1 MQCPWK
7 SLTWSTLTC
16 SLQISNSKSQTLRR
30 HFSKDK
36 AEVSVK
42 TQRVLS
48 RFAFIEQNDHIRGG
62 CLLQSSQISHRQLLI
77 MRLTRVQSTRV
88 IVHPVLSDAPRAC
101 EAFAMKRKH
110 STLPYFLQSALHT
123 LSVWTSHI
131 CSTHTA
137 RFHLRACKVS
147 EVNYGTN
154 GIFAMVFEC
163 L

>member
-1 MQCPWK
+1 MSAICSPLVQCPWK

-48 RFAFIEQNDHIRGG
+48 HFAFIGQNDHIRGG

-77 MRLTRVQSTRV
+77 MRLTRVQSTQV
-88 IVHPVLSDAPRAC
+88 IVHPVLSDAPKHLQWEENIQLCHNFSKTHFTLYLFERRAY
-101 EAFAMKRKH
+101 ARL
-110 STLPYFLQSALHT
+110 TLPDFILQSLQ
-123 LSVWTSHI
+123 S
-131 CSTHTA
+131 
-137 RFHLRACKVS
+137 LRGKL
-147 EVNYGTN
+147 GH
-154 GIFAMVFEC
+154 
-163 L
+163 